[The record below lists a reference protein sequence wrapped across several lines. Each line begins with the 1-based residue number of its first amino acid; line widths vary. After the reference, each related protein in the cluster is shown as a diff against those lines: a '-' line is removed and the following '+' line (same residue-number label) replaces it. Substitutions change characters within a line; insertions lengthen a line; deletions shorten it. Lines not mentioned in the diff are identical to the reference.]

1 MRNRSFAISPGDM
14 YGGEF
19 KMRIAKIVIKDYGIF
34 QIVAIG
40 YFSNPVKSRKL
51 AEQKLKGVGICHSVW
66 YLEFIVFFD

>member
-1 MRNRSFAISPGDM
+1 M

-51 AEQKLKGVGICHSVW
+51 AEQKLKGIGICH
-66 YLEFIVFFD
+66 